1 MNRLSTK
8 RRRISRRAA
17 MMTLAGAALA
27 SPALLRVTN
36 AQGLQRLR
44 FTLPWLPEGSYA
56 YAYVAKAGGHWRE
69 RGYDVELLRGYG
81 ALAAA
86 QAIAQ
91 GQFDLGM
98 STAPGLIVLANK
110 GVDLRCISLVDYEP
124 TMGIAMLG
132 DSPIKTPKDLE
143 GKRVGQTLSS
153 SDSPF
158 FAPFCEKNGVD
169 IKKVQL
175 LNMDARV
182 RNQAV
187 VEGKVDAITGLASSI
202 LGAIGAS
209 GKEVR
214 FMLYSDYNV
223 VLYGNVVTVVTP
235 KLLEQN
241 PEMCRAV
248 NDGLMAGLKYSL
260 TNPNESQEMFLNA
273 VPELKMTSTAQE
285 FARLGMGV
293 QRFSV
298 LAGGS
303 DARANGLGWI
313 NHKKLDAMTDFVLQY
328 QAEPGAKRPD
338 LQTMFTNKYTGAI
351 KLSDSEWAIAE
362 KETAWVGPKIGKKA

>member
-1 MNRLSTK
+1 MT
-8 RRRISRRAA
+8 IAGA
-17 MMTLAGAALA
+17 TLAT
-27 SPALLRVTN
+27 PALLRLTN

-56 YAYVAKAGGHWRE
+56 YAYVAKAGGHWRQ
-69 RGYDVELLRGYG
+69 RGYDVELSRGYG

-98 STAPGLIVLANK
+98 GSAPGLVLLSNK
-110 GVDLRCISLVDYEP
+110 NVDLRSIAILDYEP
-124 TMGIAMLG
+124 TMGVCVLA
-132 DSPIKTPKDLE
+132 SSQIKSPKDLE
-143 GKRVGQTLSS
+143 GKRVGQTLAST
-153 SDSPF
+153 DAPF

-169 IKKVQL
+169 ISKVQL

-182 RNQAV
+182 RNQAL
-187 VEGKVDAITGLASSI
+187 VEGRVDAITGLASSM

-214 FMLYSDYNV
+214 FMLYSEFGL
-223 VLYGNVVTVVTP
+223 VLYGNVVMAVTP

-248 NDGLMAGLKYSL
+248 TEGLLAGLKYSL
-260 TNPNESQEMFLNA
+260 TNPAESQEMFLNA

-298 LAGGS
+298 LAGGA
-303 DARANGLGWI
+303 DVKTQGLGFA
-313 NHKKLDAMTDFVLQY
+313 NHGKLDAMTDFVLRY
-328 QAEPGAKRPD
+328 QAEPGSKKPN
-338 LQTMFTNKYTGAI
+338 LETIFTNRFIGSI
-351 KLSDSEWAIAE
+351 KLSESEWATAD
-362 KETAWVGPKIGKKA
+362 KETKWVGPKLGKGA